1 MWAVG
6 LGWSLRCAHNQRDIT
21 KNERYFMTIDQ
32 QDSDNGDHADRSAWV
47 IWGIMVVI
55 AVAILPFALRNN
67 EIVRHI
73 AAMCGFT
80 IG

>member
-1 MWAVG
+1 
-6 LGWSLRCAHNQRDIT
+6 
-21 KNERYFMTIDQ
+21 MTIDQ

>member
-1 MWAVG
+1 MTA
-6 LGWSLRCAHNQRDIT
+6 NDPIPDT
-21 KNERYFMTIDQ
+21 KR
-32 QDSDNGDHADRSAWV
+32 HADRSAWL
-47 IWGIMVVI
+47 IWAIMVVV
-55 AVAILPFALRNN
+55 AVAILPFAARHS